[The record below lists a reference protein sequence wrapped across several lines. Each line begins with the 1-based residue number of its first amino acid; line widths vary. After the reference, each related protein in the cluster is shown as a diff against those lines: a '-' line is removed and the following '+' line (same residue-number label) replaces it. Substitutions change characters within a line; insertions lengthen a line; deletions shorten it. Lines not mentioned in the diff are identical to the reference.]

1 MDLAVAGFEW
11 DKGNRDK
18 CQKHGVPFTA
28 IEALFRGPLAVFPD
42 PAHSG
47 AEERFKAIGRTADGR
62 EVFIVF
68 TLRKQDAGTLIR
80 PLSARYMHRK
90 EVEHY
95 EKEAA
100 KAEQRQG
107 S

>member
-1 MDLAVAGFEW
+1 M
-11 DKGNRDK
+11 
-18 CQKHGVPFTA
+18 
-28 IEALFRGPLAVFPD
+28 RGQ
-42 PAHSG
+42 
-47 AEERFKAIGRTADGR
+47 EQWFKAIGRTEDGR
-62 EVFIVF
+62 EVFIMF

-100 KAEQRQG
+100 ALAKR
-107 S
+107 